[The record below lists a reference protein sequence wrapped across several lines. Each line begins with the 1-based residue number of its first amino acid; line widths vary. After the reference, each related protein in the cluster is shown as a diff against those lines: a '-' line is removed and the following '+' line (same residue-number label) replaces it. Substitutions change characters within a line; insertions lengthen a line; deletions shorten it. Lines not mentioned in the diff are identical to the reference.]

1 MTQPLFAADIIGCLC
16 GYAHVTNTR
25 SLAVIGDADAEA
37 YELLFSFSSPKEK
50 TQFLD
55 LVRSNADMG
64 NSYVEDEFTVPA
76 VEEIRDARPNGMVLP
91 GDVVCSATLIATAV
105 ASSIEDDRAAS

>member
-55 LVRSNADMG
+55 LVRSNATWATRTSKM
-64 NSYVEDEFTVPA
+64 S
-76 VEEIRDARPNGMVLP
+76 LP
-91 GDVVCSATLIATAV
+91 SRQSRRSGTLDQTAWCSQAMLSALPH
-105 ASSIEDDRAAS
+105 